1 MTEQLWDVD
10 GPTYDVAFGNT
21 GFQIYIAGEI
31 LPVGVPMIAAAA
43 GQTVTMSCADC
54 TTSTTAYLATFCD
67 TSLLDASIQAN
78 GATNTAPR
86 PIVSIGGNVWSIS
99 VDASQLRRGYRYS
112 VCLDLDGATTVS
124 PNADSDIRV
133 YISAVTSAGDG
144 IMRPGAAE
152 VLRLPCTVGCSAAS
166 SAYLSTT
173 KVPYE
178 VPVLVGGEQ
187 VGINLVYLPLACDST
202 VNFGTTALTYVR
214 TEASTFVADGAG
226 AWKITKIG
234 RASCRERV

>member
-1 MTEQLWDVD
+1 MSWDLRDLRIGNLYRVCVDVD

-86 PIVSIGGNVWSIS
+86 PIVSVGGNVWSIS

-144 IMRPGAAE
+144 IMRPGACIYW
-152 VLRLPCTVGCSAAS
+152 VVIIILS
-166 SAYLSTT
+166 SLLLS
-173 KVPYE
+173 
-178 VPVLVGGEQ
+178 LS
-187 VGINLVYLPLACDST
+187 LLL
-202 VNFGTTALTYVR
+202 LL
-214 TEASTFVADGAG
+214 
-226 AWKITKIG
+226 
-234 RASCRERV
+234 